1 MATTIEKF
9 DSTGGFSI
17 DKTTVVDELRNAKDL
32 NTIELKNSNYT
43 DSRTTNYILRG
54 LNTSTLD
61 LDGLG
66 TQIPIPSN
74 TINFVTAHIIAVNAT
89 GTVYAT
95 KFETSLFCNSVG
107 NTTVQSTFQT
117 VIKDDIPTG
126 ETWFIQPVG
135 ALNRFSYSTTRAGTT
150 STIKWIAKTEVVS
163 IDWA

>member
-17 DKTTVVDELRNAKDL
+17 DRTTVVDESRNAKDL

-66 TQIPIPSN
+66 TQIPILNN
-74 TINFVTAHIIAVNAT
+74 TINFITGHIVAVNDT
-89 GTVYAT
+89 GTVYT
-95 KFETSLFCNSVG
+95 VKFESSVVCNGVG

-117 VIKDDIPTG
+117 VIKDDVPDG
-126 ETWFIQPVG
+126 ETWFVQPVG
-135 ALNRFSYSTTRAGTT
+135 ALNRFSYTTTRAGTT